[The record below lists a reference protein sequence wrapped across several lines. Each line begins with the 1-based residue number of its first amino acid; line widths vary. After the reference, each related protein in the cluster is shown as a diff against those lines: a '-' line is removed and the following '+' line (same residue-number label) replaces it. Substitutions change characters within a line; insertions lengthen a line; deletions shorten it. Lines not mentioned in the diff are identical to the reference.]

1 MFTTEAS
8 RHFRLRNL
16 AAMLLGIFVFA
27 LLIWVHLNTY
37 ASLEKTVGERA
48 LNHLQVEAK
57 SLTEF
62 QAQFARQV
70 FEDNLDQPEI
80 LFLVHQAANT
90 EDMATR
96 ARLRQDLFERLGPL
110 YARLKTRG
118 VRQLHFHLP
127 GAISFARFHRPERF
141 GDDLW
146 PVRMGLRLVNTT
158 REPLSGFEEGRVFNG
173 FRHIFPLFYQG
184 EFIGSVETS
193 FSFRSFLLNNPDLG
207 QSVYRLLVRRDLVV
221 DKVWDAEQEENYAA
235 SSLNPRFVLDRH
247 ADVLQMPELAAVAR
261 SWTDEGRLQ
270 KIDTVLAALVESPM
284 RNWETFSTTIRQP
297 SPIVASFIPV
307 EATNGQ
313 PGAYLVRYSE
323 APEVAAGW
331 VSLWLKIALSAVLV
345 LLVIVT
351 VVLLNRRE
359 ISRAREREQ
368 FVRSLRAREEI
379 LEEAQRLA
387 RLGNWALDIDSGRI
401 EWSDEVY
408 RIFGYRPGA
417 FEPTYAR
424 FIEAVHPADRAD
436 IERQLGRTLARAES
450 YDIEHR
456 VRFPDGEIRYVHE
469 RGMLS
474 GGTNGA
480 PRRLLG
486 IVQDITERVWA
497 GREMRQAAAILEA
510 TSEAVLIVD
519 QDLQVLS
526 ANPAMER
533 VSRCPEGDL
542 LGRYLGGLISRPGDS
557 GGLGSVIATLEQDG
571 AWDGELWLHQC
582 QDEGA
587 GVPTRASLTSIT
599 TELDERRYVA
609 MLSDI
614 SDSKSRERAMWH
626 QAHHDPLTG
635 LANRTL
641 FREHFER
648 ELSLAR
654 RYGDHVGLIYV
665 DLDEFKPINDAHGH
679 AVGDALLAELAARML
694 AVIRE
699 TDIVARLG
707 GDQFAVLVARPQE
720 IVDVLL
726 VIDKLQAEL
735 SRPLEVQ
742 GLVLQPAASIGMA
755 IFPED
760 GKTAE
765 ALMSAADARMY
776 EEKRFRQDR
785 QSGEA
790 TTT

>member
-1 MFTTEAS
+1 MFTDEAS
-8 RHFRLRNL
+8 RRIRLRNI
-16 AAMLLGIFVFA
+16 AALLLGISVFA
-27 LLIWVHLNTY
+27 LLSWSHFNTF
-37 ASLEKTVGERA
+37 SKLKKTVGDEA
-48 LNHLQVEAK
+48 LSHLELEAK

-80 LFLVHQAANT
+80 LALMHQAANT
-90 EDMATR
+90 EDAETR
-96 ARLRQDLFERLGPL
+96 SKLRQELFERLDPL
-110 YARLKTRG
+110 YARLKAKG

-158 REPLSGFEEGRVFNG
+158 REPISGFEEGRVFNG

-193 FSFRSFLLNNPDLG
+193 FSFRSFLLNHADLG
-207 QSVYRLLVRRDLVV
+207 QSIYRLLVRRALVV
-221 DKVWDAEQEENYAA
+221 EKVWDAEQEENYAP
-235 SSLNPRFVLDRH
+235 SFLNPSFVLDRQ
-247 ADVLQMPELAAVAR
+247 ADVLQIPELADKAR
-261 SWTDEGRLQ
+261 SWTAGRLQ
-270 KIDTVLAALVESPM
+270 KISTALAPRVQSSM
-284 RNWETFSTTIRQP
+284 QNWETFSITILHP

-313 PGAYLVRYSE
+313 PGAYLVRYAE
-323 APEVAAGW
+323 APELATAW
-331 VSLWLKIALSAVLV
+331 SSLWLKVALSAVLV
-345 LLVIVT
+345 LLVIGT
-351 VVLLNRRE
+351 VAVLNRRE
-359 ISRAREREQ
+359 ISRAHEREK
-368 FVRSLRAREEI
+368 FVRSLRDREEI

-387 RLGNWALDIDSGRI
+387 RVGNWALNIDSGRI

-408 RIFGYRPGA
+408 RIFGYQPDA
-417 FEPTYAR
+417 FEPTYER
-424 FIEAVHPADRAD
+424 FMEVVHPDDRAA
-436 IERQLGRTLARAES
+436 IEREVGRTLENS
-450 YDIEHR
+450 EPYDIEHR
-456 VRFPDGEIRYVHE
+456 ILMPDGELRYVHE

-474 GGTNGA
+474 EGEEGE

-486 IVQDITERVWA
+486 TVQDITERVLA

-510 TSEAVLIVD
+510 TIEAVLIVD

-533 VSRCPEGDL
+533 ISRCPEADLIGRHLGDL
-542 LGRYLGGLISRPGDS
+542 IQRPGDDDS
-557 GGLGSVIATLEQDG
+557 FESVIATLQQEG
-571 AWDGELWLHQC
+571 AWDGELWLYRN
-582 QDEGA
+582 DEG
-587 GVPTRASLTSIT
+587 GDSVPTRASLTSIT
-599 TELDERRYVA
+599 TELNERRYVA

-635 LANRTL
+635 LANRAL
-641 FREHFER
+641 FRERFER

-654 RYGDHVGLIYV
+654 RHGDRVGLIYV

-679 AVGDALLAELAARML
+679 SVGDALLAEVAARML
-694 AVIRE
+694 AVTRE

-707 GDQFAVLVARPQE
+707 GDEFALLVARPQE
-720 IVDVLL
+720 IEDVQR
-726 VIDKLQAEL
+726 VIDKLQTEL

-765 ALMSAADARMY
+765 ALMAAADTRMY
-776 EEKRFRQDR
+776 EEKRSRQGR
-785 QSGEA
+785 RTSEA
-790 TTT
+790 PTN